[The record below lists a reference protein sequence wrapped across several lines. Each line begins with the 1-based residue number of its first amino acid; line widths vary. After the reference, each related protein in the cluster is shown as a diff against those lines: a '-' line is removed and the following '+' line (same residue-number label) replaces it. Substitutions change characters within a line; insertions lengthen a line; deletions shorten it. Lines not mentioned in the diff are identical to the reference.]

1 MSPPARG
8 FQLSVFP
15 RFLQWHCRCYHQEP
29 KEDAM
34 KANKILVPLDGSEMA
49 EAAIAPALEM
59 AQAGSSLLILM
70 RAADARTLP
79 GTDVIDAQV
88 RAVREAEDYLT
99 GVQEKLHKVGVG
111 RIETHVWYGPAAPAV
126 VEAAKVQKVDL
137 IVMSTHGRSGL
148 GRIIFGS
155 VAESV
160 LRGTRVPILLIRPSG
175 APVEPLAGQGEAR
188 PAEREA
194 LR

>member
-1 MSPPARG
+1 
-8 FQLSVFP
+8 
-15 RFLQWHCRCYHQEP
+15 
-29 KEDAM
+29 M
-34 KANKILVPLDGSEMA
+34 KPNRILVPLDGSELA

-59 AQAGSSLLILM
+59 AQAGSALLILM
-70 RAADARTLP
+70 RAADPRILP
-79 GTDVIDAQV
+79 GTDVIGAQIH
-88 RAVREAEDYLT
+88 AVREAEEYLSGVKEKLEKT
-99 GVQEKLHKVGVG
+99 GVK

-137 IVMSTHGRSGL
+137 IVMSTHGRSGF

-160 LRGTRVPILLIRPSG
+160 LRGTRVPILLIRSSG

-188 PAEREA
+188 PAETTQPSRRTET

>member
-1 MSPPARG
+1 
-8 FQLSVFP
+8 
-15 RFLQWHCRCYHQEP
+15 
-29 KEDAM
+29 M

-49 EAAIAPALEM
+49 EAAIAPAREM
-59 AQAGSSLLILM
+59 AQAGSSLILM
-70 RAADARTLP
+70 RAADARILP
-79 GTDVIDAQV
+79 GADVIGAQIQ
-88 RAVREAEDYLT
+88 AVREAEDYLAAVKAKLEKT
-99 GVQEKLHKVGVG
+99 GAKGV
-111 RIETHVWYGPAAPAV
+111 ETHVWYGPAAPAV

-160 LRGTRVPILLIRPSG
+160 LRGTRVPILLVRPSS
-175 APVEPLAGQGEAR
+175 APVEAPAGQGEAR
-188 PAEREA
+188 PAEKTQPTTRTEA

>member
-1 MSPPARG
+1 
-8 FQLSVFP
+8 
-15 RFLQWHCRCYHQEP
+15 
-29 KEDAM
+29 M
-34 KANKILVPLDGSEMA
+34 KADKILIPLDGSEMA

-59 AQAGSSLLILM
+59 AQAGSSLILM
-70 RAADARTLP
+70 RAADARILP
-79 GTDVIDAQV
+79 GTDAIDAQV
-88 RAVREAEDYLT
+88 QAVREAEDYLAGVKARLEKT
-99 GVQEKLHKVGVG
+99 GTKGV
-111 RIETHVWYGPAAPAV
+111 ETHVWYGPAAPAV
-126 VEAAKVQKVDL
+126 VEAARVQKVDL

-160 LRGTRVPILLIRPSG
+160 LRGTRVPIFLVRPPD

-188 PAEREA
+188 PAEKTSPATRTEV

>member
-1 MSPPARG
+1 
-8 FQLSVFP
+8 
-15 RFLQWHCRCYHQEP
+15 
-29 KEDAM
+29 M
-34 KANKILVPLDGSEMA
+34 KPNKILVPLDGSEVA

-59 AQAGSSLLILM
+59 AQAGSPLLILM
-70 RAADARTLP
+70 RAADPRILP
-79 GTDVIDAQV
+79 GTDVIGTQV
-88 RAVREAEDYLT
+88 QAVREAEDYLAGVKAKLEKT
-99 GVQEKLHKVGVG
+99 GAR

-126 VEAAKVQKVDL
+126 VEAAKLQKVDL

-160 LRGTRVPILLIRPSG
+160 LRGTRVPILLVRPPR
-175 APVEPLAGQGEAR
+175 APVEVPAGQGEAR
-188 PAEREA
+188 PAEKAQPTSRTEV